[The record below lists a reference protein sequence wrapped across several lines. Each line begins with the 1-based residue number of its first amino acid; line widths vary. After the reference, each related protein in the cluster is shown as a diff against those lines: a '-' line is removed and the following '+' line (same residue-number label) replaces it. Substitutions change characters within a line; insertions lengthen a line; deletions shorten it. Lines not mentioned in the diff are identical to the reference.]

1 MKQRLPAWIASWRRD
16 GVAAEEEDY
25 VSDDDEHGDVA
36 PRVPGPQGAG
46 TPGMPD
52 RPLTEGGMDQG
63 ADAGEP
69 SQGAGALG
77 AGRLAPSVW
86 CLVLSVGR
94 LVLSV

>member
-16 GVAAEEEDY
+16 GVAAEAEDDD
-25 VSDDDEHGDVA
+25 SDDDEHGDVA

-46 TPGMPD
+46 TPRMPD

-69 SQGAGALG
+69 SQGAGALSV
-77 AGRLAPSVW
+77 GRLAPSVW

-94 LVLSV
+94 LVPTV